1 MPYVL
6 SSLLQD
12 HFVRETYLLDCE
24 RVGRD
29 LNKRL
34 RILPTQLAAEL
45 AGSLETL
52 EFIEQTRA
60 P

>member
-1 MPYVL
+1 MPCVL
-6 SSLLQD
+6 SPLLQD

-24 RVGRD
+24 LVGRD

-45 AGSLETL
+45 AGSLDTL
-52 EFIEQTRA
+52 DLIEQTGA